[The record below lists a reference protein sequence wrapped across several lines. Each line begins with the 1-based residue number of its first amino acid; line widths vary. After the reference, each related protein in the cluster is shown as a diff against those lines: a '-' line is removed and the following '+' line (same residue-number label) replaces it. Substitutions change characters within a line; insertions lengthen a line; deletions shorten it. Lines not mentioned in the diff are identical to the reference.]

1 MGRRK
6 LLTYSGHLYHQ
17 VGLVAFYNWVGG
29 RSSLGGNFSIG
40 NARSES
46 TERNSFGNKLLAF
59 VFCVFQLCS
68 KHFQLFFYW
77 EKRTALRL
85 SLADKYILA

>member
-1 MGRRK
+1 MAKRK

-59 VFCVFQLCS
+59 GKRSVFCVFQLCS
-68 KHFQLFFYW
+68 KHFQLFFLW
-77 EKRTALRL
+77 GKKNSSEAF
-85 SLADKYILA
+85 SC

>member
-59 VFCVFQLCS
+59 GVFSVSSNCAVNTFSCFLRR
-68 KHFQLFFYW
+68 
-77 EKRTALRL
+77 EKNSSEAF
-85 SLADKYILA
+85 SC

>member
-1 MGRRK
+1 MARRK

-46 TERNSFGNKLLAF
+46 TERNSFGN
-59 VFCVFQLCS
+59 
-68 KHFQLFFYW
+68 
-77 EKRTALRL
+77 
-85 SLADKYILA
+85 